1 MAKARFLK
9 DGNKVTKY
17 EEGNEFIDKE
27 KDEDYLK
34 IGDMEVSRS
43 KLLSNARDSGMTTDF
58 FNSYSGFGGPKQ
70 KRKVIETRN
79 AFLNAV
85 LSGRMDLEGINTFVH
100 NMPELATDGKT
111 KRRFLSST
119 FNTKDE
125 NTLNALGAAA
135 ALDILKKSGYS
146 PKKKT
151 YEAGDTNK
159 DGKIDAHDKDKYDTS
174 FENYLYNNLGYK
186 NADELAAV
194 TSKYSGQQRF
204 DFVNGLVNG
213 YLNSLQKAKDSGKY
227 NPDTDFDSVINQVR
241 GYTPYLVNEDMYKQN
256 MASIDSSGRMGYVLS
271 ALLGMLGEQKKEG
284 EEKEKTL
291 YELEMEDLKKRQQV
305 AANEESL
312 IKERENTEDAENKL
326 AFKKIFNEYINGSN
340 NTFTGGYTIPFV
352 RPADVGWNDNIYTI
366 NQAPKVAQ
374 DSSYWGKVADDMI
387 RAYGNQISANPE
399 ILKTQV
405 NINDLP
411 MSVRQWTMPGYQ
423 VENVLMNHVGNNIT
437 SQISKDLGE
446 LTLGDLFGLILGQA
460 SGGMSSSDL
469 RNTVV
474 FNNYTTPGKVYDFSK
489 YGGMWQSGN
498 ALHYGSMKD
507 LLNTGY
513 ISSDDLLKILSQQY
527 IDGGNANTL
536 YRGLLGSQT
545 QGQVPMNKNGG
556 VLRMQ
561 NGGYYAII
569 NGNANRNNN
578 QTTATNPYAA
588 TPSEGLQRTFQRWA
602 EQDASLARR
611 LQGSPESAG
620 QIQNTFDKSDYA
632 RLGAAAANLSSAIA
646 AFTGFSPASTA
657 AGLAGTAANAFAD
670 FTDDDVSRGDAWKN
684 LAINAGLDLVSLVPF
699 AGAGTG
705 VLKVVRTLRSI
716 LPVLS
721 YAAMINNAPEVVELA
736 NKAIN
741 DRSRM
746 TTQDWIDLA
755 NSVSMLASGA
765 AGARNA
771 ARIGKRQKQAFK
783 RDLAKGERVYAIK
796 ARTED
801 GKPVYVRANKDEYDA
816 IAKEG
821 QKGLQEEQAKFKE
834 LFGEKYTM
842 DESGLSEINSKSEG
856 WGGINWTT
864 RFGFKGPRILATDD
878 PNDYVIRNSLFGRPI
893 AGTSTDAGKF
903 TPKLARRILR
913 FGAPSRTV
921 ENPRAE
927 IQSANLPSPANG
939 AQTKSLSKPKT
950 HKFDERAGIG
960 KKGDTYY
967 SYEVTKGGN
976 KELKPVTDDKT
987 IKFLQEE
994 ELKGNIKF
1002 EKNGGIIKAGR
1013 FANGGVIYKYQNGGA
1028 TIRNTFTSGSPLD
1041 YAGFSNVWGQVTGAD
1056 LLDALKNSDMSGRD
1070 FINTALSLQTS
1081 YRNTVNSSG
1090 NGYDQTDIRKTN
1102 ETGLH
1107 QTNYNKNWAR
1117 GNTAIENAIKQG
1129 IITRRGT
1136 TGDNSQG
1143 NYNDSLH
1150 GLMDSLRTWG
1160 YAESDDARK
1169 AFESSDMFKQISD
1182 AAAKKGLVYGVIDS
1196 LSGDGK
1202 YYYGFTEKV
1211 PDASLE
1217 KPIAPTMPN
1226 VNGTTQPPQPSQLP
1240 KPDNLKST
1248 GAVLG
1253 GGDGLPAKTGNK
1265 SDFRIPN
1272 MLDPIVSTMVN
1283 NRATKDMVAAI
1294 KPVLKTPY
1302 RTYSPVENDYL
1313 AERTARD
1320 NAARTGFT
1328 ARRIANETSD
1338 ATLGTLAQLQGTAIG
1353 NEEIRKGDLVS
1364 GKRFYDT
1371 RDRSIEHENMNAYR
1385 NSTVADTNRGLM
1397 NAANL
1402 AKTQLNVQNRINN
1415 WSGVW
1420 QPWYREGR
1428 ALAYQDAATRMQQS
1442 MAADNYARN
1451 KELSGIDI
1459 TTPEGQ
1465 KKYNEIMER
1474 YARKN
1479 AGRSVRD
1486 YVSNPFFARR
1496 GGKIKSTYEMN
1507 MKSLDNWSKN
1517 YFKSELKAKDDNTKR
1532 LIYSSAGWMNYMKML
1547 SDNVNKVNNV
1557 LKYVPKKK

>member
-70 KRKVIETRN
+70 RRKIVETRN

-85 LSGRMDLEGINTFVH
+85 LSGKVDLEGINTFVH

-151 YEAGDTNK
+151 YEVGDTNK
-159 DGKIDAHDKDKYDTS
+159 DGKIDAHDKNKYDTS
-174 FENYLYNNLGYK
+174 FDNYLYNNLGYK
-186 NADELAAV
+186 NADELASV

-213 YLNSLQKAKDSGKY
+213 YLNSLQKAKDSGEY
-227 NPDTDFDSVINQVR
+227 NPDTDFDSVINQVK
-241 GYTPYLVNEDMYKQN
+241 GYTPYLVNEDTYKQN

-271 ALLGMLGEQKKEG
+271 ALLGMLGEQKGE
-284 EEKEKTL
+284 EEKEKTPH
-291 YELEMEDLKKRQQV
+291 ELRMEELNRKEQ
-305 AANEESL
+305 A
-312 IKERENTEDAENKL
+312 IKEEREYETRVDKLEDEEKGL
-326 AFKKIFNEYINGSN
+326 AFKKMFDEYVNGN
-340 NTFTGGYTIPFV
+340 NNAFTGGYTIPFV
-352 RPADVGWNDNIYTI
+352 RPSDIGWDDDIYTI
-366 NQAPKVAQ
+366 NQAPQVLQ
-374 DSSYWGKVADDMI
+374 NSGYWGGVADDMI

-399 ILKTQV
+399 ILNTKVDV
-405 NINDLP
+405 NSLP

-423 VENVLMNHVGNNIT
+423 KKNVLMNHVGNNIT
-437 SQISKDLGE
+437 SRISKDLGN
-446 LTLGDLFGLILGQA
+446 LTLGQLFGLILGQA
-460 SGGMSSSDL
+460 RNSMNGSDL

-489 YGGMWQSGN
+489 YGGMWQSDN
-498 ALHYGSMKD
+498 AFHYGSMKD

-513 ISSDDLLKILSQQY
+513 ISSDDLLNILSQQY
-527 IDGGNANTL
+527 IKGNNANTA
-536 YRGLLGSQT
+536 YRSLLGGAQP
-545 QGQVPMNKNGG
+545 QVPTNKNGG
-556 VLRMQ
+556 ILRMQ

-569 NGNANRNNN
+569 NGNTRRNNS
-578 QTTATNPYAA
+578 QPTANTYAA
-588 TPSEGLQRTFQRWA
+588 VPSEGLQRTFNRWA

-620 QIQNTFDKSDYA
+620 EVQTTFDKSDYA

-657 AGLAGTAANAFAD
+657 AGLAGTVANTFAD
-670 FTDDDVSRGDAWKN
+670 FTDEDVSRGDAWKN

-721 YAAMINNAPEVVELA
+721 YVAMVNNAPEVVELA
-736 NKAIN
+736 QKAIS

-771 ARIGKRQKQAFK
+771 ARIGRRQKQAFK

-801 GKPVYVRANKDEYDA
+801 GRSVYVRANKDEYNA
-816 IAKEG
+816 VAKAG
-821 QKGLQEEQAKFKE
+821 KDGLQQEQAKFKE
-834 LFGEKYTM
+834 LFGDKYTM
-842 DESGLSEINSKSEG
+842 DESGLSELNKKNEG
-856 WGGINWTT
+856 WRGINWTT
-864 RFGFKGPRILATDD
+864 RFGFKGPRIFTTDD
-878 PNDYVIRNSLFGRPI
+878 PNDYAIRNSLFGRPVV
-893 AGTSTDAGKF
+893 GTSTDAGKF
-903 TPKLARRILR
+903 TPELVRRISR
-913 FGAPSRTV
+913 FGVHSRTV

-927 IQSANLPSPANG
+927 MQPTNSSSPANST
-939 AQTKSLSKPKT
+939 QTKNLSKPEKY
-950 HKFDERAGIG
+950 KFDERAKIS

-967 SYEVTKGGN
+967 SYEITKGGN
-976 KELKPVTDDKT
+976 RELKPITDDKT

-1002 EKNGGIIKAGR
+1002 DKNGGIIKAGR
-1013 FANGGVIYKYQNGGA
+1013 FANGGVIYKYQDGGN
-1028 TIRNTFTSGSPLD
+1028 TIRNTFTNGSPLD
-1041 YAGFSNVWGQVTGAD
+1041 YAGFSNVWGQVTGKD
-1056 LLDALKNSDMSGRD
+1056 LLDALQNSDMSGRD

-1081 YRNTVNSSG
+1081 YRNAVNSSG
-1090 NGYDQTDIRKTN
+1090 NGYDQNDIRKTN

-1117 GNTAIENAIKQG
+1117 GNAAIENAIKQG

-1143 NYNDSLH
+1143 GYNDSLH
-1150 GLMDSLRTWG
+1150 GLMNSLRTWG
-1160 YAESDDARK
+1160 YAESDEARK
-1169 AFESSDMFKQISD
+1169 AFESSDIFKQISD

-1196 LSGDGK
+1196 LSGDSK
-1202 YYYGFTEKV
+1202 YYYGFTEKA

-1217 KPIAPTMPN
+1217 EPIAPVARN
-1226 VNGTTQPPQPSQLP
+1226 ADGTIQPPQPSQPP
-1240 KPDNLKST
+1240 KLNNLKST

-1253 GGDGLPAKTGNK
+1253 GDDGLPAGTDNK
-1265 SDFRIPN
+1265 SGFRVPN
-1272 MLDPIVSTMVN
+1272 MLDPIVSTIVN
-1283 NRATKDMVAAI
+1283 NRATKDMIAAV
-1294 KPVLKTPY
+1294 KPVLTSPY

-1328 ARRIANETSD
+1328 ARRIASETSD
-1338 ATLGTLAQLQGTAIG
+1338 ATLGALAQLQGTATG

-1371 RDRSIEHENMNAYR
+1371 RNTAIEHENQNAYR
-1385 NSTVADTNRGLM
+1385 NTIIANNNRAAM
-1397 NAANL
+1397 NRANML
-1402 AKTQLNVQNRINN
+1402 RTQLGVQNRINN

-1465 KKYNEIMER
+1465 EKYNEIMER
-1474 YARKN
+1474 YTRRN
-1479 AGRSVRD
+1479 ANKSLTD
-1486 YVSNPFFARR
+1486 YVSNPFFARN

-1532 LIYSSAGWMNYMKML
+1532 LIYSSAGWMNYMKMI

-1557 LKYVPKKK
+1557 LKYAPKKK